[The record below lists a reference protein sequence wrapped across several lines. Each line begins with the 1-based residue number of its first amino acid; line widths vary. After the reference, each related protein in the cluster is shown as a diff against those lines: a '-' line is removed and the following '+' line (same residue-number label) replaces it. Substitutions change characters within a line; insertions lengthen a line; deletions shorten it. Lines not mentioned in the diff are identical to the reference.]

1 METYYTKKEYNDM
14 KKFYEKKIQS
24 LEKQNEKLVKKVNA
38 LTEAYDLITK

>member
-14 KKFYEKKIQS
+14 KKSLERKIQL
-24 LEKQNEKLVKKVNA
+24 LEKQNEKLVKKINA